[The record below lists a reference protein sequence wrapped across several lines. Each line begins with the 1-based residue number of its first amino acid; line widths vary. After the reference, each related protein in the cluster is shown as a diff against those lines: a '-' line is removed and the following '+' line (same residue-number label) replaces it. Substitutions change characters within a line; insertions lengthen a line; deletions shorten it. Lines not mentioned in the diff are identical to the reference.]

1 MEWLEPLRGQV
12 VGLDT
17 APIIYF
23 VEEHPIYLETVRP
36 FFEAIDRGE
45 FQAVTSAVTLLEVLV
60 HPLRQN
66 NTELA
71 SKYRDILLNSNGFA
85 CVPLSPKI
93 AEGAAELRSQYN
105 VQTPDAIQLAT
116 AILEGASFFFT
127 NDARLPSSPALQL
140 LIVDELK
147 QQRPAQQEFQ

>member
-1 MEWLEPLRGQV
+1 MEWLEALRGQV

-23 VEEHPIYLETVRP
+23 AEEHPIYLGTVRP

-45 FQAVTSAVTLLEVLV
+45 FQAVTSVVTLVKVLV

-85 CVPLSPKI
+85 CIPLTPEI
-93 AEGAAELRSQYN
+93 AEEAAQLRSKYN
-105 VQTPDAIQLAT
+105 IKTPDAIQLAM
-116 AILEGASFFFT
+116 AIHEGASFFFT
-127 NDARLPSSPALQL
+127 NDTHLPSLPALQL
-140 LIVDELK
+140 LIVDELT
-147 QQRPAQQEFQ
+147 